1 MRGGRGGRGGRG
13 SGRGASTRGG
23 NNGPKTGESDA
34 SRNPHLTTPNLPKTP
49 VTSGLVTP
57 VASSQRQRAADQH
70 GTSLPS
76 SSNATLEAAGG
87 RGKNFLTHC
96 IRDIGNTDNGGSSS
110 SNNGS
115 VANMNNASRYKLST
129 NDCSK
134 LLFIHTNCQSAMN
147 KGSEISAMIDE
158 QKPHVLAFTEF
169 GAGNTVTNGEL
180 GISGYTLYRG
190 DHSSGGGGLGK
201 GVGVYVANTQ
211 TTLLAQSLT
220 WNLTARHG
228 LR

>member
-1 MRGGRGGRGGRG
+1 
-13 SGRGASTRGG
+13 
-23 NNGPKTGESDA
+23 
-34 SRNPHLTTPNLPKTP
+34 
-49 VTSGLVTP
+49 
-57 VASSQRQRAADQH
+57 
-70 GTSLPS
+70 
-76 SSNATLEAAGG
+76 
-87 RGKNFLTHC
+87 
-96 IRDIGNTDNGGSSS
+96 
-110 SNNGS
+110 
-115 VANMNNASRYKLST
+115 
-129 NDCSK
+129 
-134 LLFIHTNCQSAMN
+134 MN

-158 QKPHVLAFTEF
+158 QKTHVLAFTEF